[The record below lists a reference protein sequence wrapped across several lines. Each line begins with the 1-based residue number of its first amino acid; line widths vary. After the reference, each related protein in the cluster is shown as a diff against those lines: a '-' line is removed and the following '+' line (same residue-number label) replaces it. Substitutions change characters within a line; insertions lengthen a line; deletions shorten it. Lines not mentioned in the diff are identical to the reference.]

1 MASVFSLSEVT
12 CRFGELVAVD
22 DVSLNVEPGEGVAII
37 GPSGGG
43 KTTLLRVLDTAH
55 TPGEGRVSVLGN
67 DLADLGISEMRRLRT
82 RIAFIPQQLGLVP
95 NLSVLQNV
103 ILGSGGSRGTLRSL
117 RDLLLPAKGDVV
129 EIHRILERVG
139 IEEKLY
145 ARTDQLSGGQ
155 QQRVAIARALFQK
168 PEVLLADEPVSS
180 VDPARA
186 RDTVNLLCELSKE
199 EKFTLCV
206 SLHNLE
212 LAREFFPRI
221 IGMRAGKIVF
231 DDAPE
236 SLDAGEQEALFQLS
250 AEEMM
255 IDA

>member
-1 MASVFSLSEVT
+1 MT
-12 CRFGELVAVD
+12 
-22 DVSLNVEPGEGVAII
+22 
-37 GPSGGG
+37 
-43 KTTLLRVLDTAH
+43 TTLSRTAKADVL
-55 TPGEGRVSVLGN
+55 
-67 DLADLGISEMRRLRT
+67 
-82 RIAFIPQQLGLVP
+82 
-95 NLSVLQNV
+95 
-103 ILGSGGSRGTLRSL
+103 
-117 RDLLLPAKGDVV
+117 

-199 EKFTLCV
+199 ENFTLGV

-236 SLDAGEQEALFQLS
+236 SLDDSEQEALFQLS
-250 AEEMM
+250 AAEMM

>member
-12 CRFGELVAVD
+12 CRFGDLVAID
-22 DVSLNVEPGEGVAII
+22 RVSLSVDQGEGLAII

-43 KTTLLRVLDTAH
+43 KTTLLRVLDTVLA
-55 TPGEGRVSVLGN
+55 PDEGHVSVLGN
-67 DLADLGISEMRRLRT
+67 SLAELGVGEMRRLRT

-103 ILGSGGSRGTLRSL
+103 ILGSGGCRGTFRSL
-117 RDLLLPAKGDVV
+117 RDLLLPAKADVL

-186 RDTVNLLCELSKE
+186 RDTVNLLGELSAE
-199 EKFTLCV
+199 ENFTLCV
-206 SLHNLE
+206 SLHNLG
-212 LAREFFPRI
+212 LARDFFPRI
-221 IGMRAGKIVF
+221 IGMRNGKIVF

-236 SLDAGEQEALFQLS
+236 SLDDGEQDALFQLS
-250 AEEMM
+250 AGEMM